1 MIRIESRVQPS
12 AMWAYLSPVLAV
24 LLTLIT
30 GYFLFLALGLE
41 PLNALYIYFISPI
54 EDLYGIS
61 ELLVAA
67 IPILLCAYG
76 LALCFRTSVW
86 NIGAEGQLLF
96 GAVTGS
102 AMALLF
108 VDSTSWLAMPLTL
121 LSGIAGGMFWAG
133 IVAYM
138 KLRLNTNEILVTIMM
153 NYIAFNILL
162 WAVHGP
168 LKDPYGYNFPES
180 ALFGDST
187 LLPIILAD
195 TRLHIGF
202 LFVLFAMVTLWVFM
216 TRTFLGFQSQVL
228 GLNTAAA
235 KMAGF
240 KESKLI
246 TLVLIICG
254 GLAGLAGVSQVAG
267 PIGQLVPSISPGY
280 GYAAIIVAFL
290 GRLHPVGITLAGLL
304 MALIFMGGEMSQI
317 ELNIPSAVTG
327 VFQGLMLFYLLSC
340 DVLIRYRLR
349 FSTLR
354 IPSLKLI
361 KNVKG
366 A

>member
-1 MIRIESRVQPS
+1 MKIRIESRVQPS
-12 AMWAYLSPVLAV
+12 STWAYLSPVLAV
-24 LLTLIT
+24 FLTLFT
-30 GYFLFLALGLE
+30 GYFLFLALGQE
-41 PLNALYIYFISPI
+41 PNYALYIYFISPV

-61 ELLVAA
+61 ELLVSA

-76 LALCFRTSVW
+76 LALCFRASVW

-102 AMALLF
+102 AVALMF
-108 VDSTSWLAMPLTL
+108 VDSTSLLAMPLTL
-121 LSGIAGGMFWAG
+121 IAGIAGGMVWAG
-133 IVAYM
+133 LAAFM
-138 KLRLNTNEILVTIMM
+138 KIHLNTNEILVTIMM
-153 NYIAFNILL
+153 NYIAFNLLL

-168 LKDPYGYNFPES
+168 LKDPHGYNFPES

-187 LLPIILAD
+187 LLPIIMAD

-202 LFVLFAMVTLWVFM
+202 MFVLLAMVTLWVFTTKM
-216 TRTFLGFQSQVL
+216 FLGFQSQVL
-228 GLNTAAA
+228 GLDKAAA

-240 KESKLI
+240 KES
-246 TLVLIICG
+246 TLVSLVFIICG

-304 MALIFMGGEMSQI
+304 MALIYMGGEMSQI

-340 DVLIRYRLR
+340 DVLIRYRIR
-349 FSTLR
+349 FSFNRLNPTHT
-354 IPSLKLI
+354 
-361 KNVKG
+361 
-366 A
+366 